1 MPGVPG
7 CSPRPSPNLPTR
19 GRQRLA
25 VSAPTLHGCHRVPAT
40 TPGLRGGPW
49 AVWGPYPPCIAHV
62 HCRSPGVCMGWPTV
76 GGWRSSTAHLGLC
89 GKSRGRAWSCLAGF
103 FCVRKRKDIV
113 GLHFFDLNEISVLC
127 QGWMRPVM
135 VLCPLAEDNSVPR
148 DTVLLLLAEDRSWR
162 VLSLTTLFRIS
173 PNHQPLPI
181 VKQRSPK
188 GKAEGFP
195 GIFTKVI
202 LGNGCLSMDL
212 GKAEKSCRCRDSAQ
226 QSWIQGNTS
235 VSKYSWDQAPG
246 SQAPV
251 TALSS

>member
-1 MPGVPG
+1 MWVPALPGLPG
-7 CSPRPSPNLPTR
+7 CSPCPSPNLPTR

-49 AVWGPYPPCIAHV
+49 AAWGPYPPCTAHV

-127 QGWMRPVM
+127 QGWVRPVM
-135 VLCPLAEDNSVPR
+135 VLCPLAEDNSVSR
-148 DTVLLLLAEDRSWR
+148 DTGTPVASRRQELEGTVLDNPFPYLSKPSALAYCEA
-162 VLSLTTLFRIS
+162 
-173 PNHQPLPI
+173 
-181 VKQRSPK
+181 KKPK
-188 GKAEGFP
+188 GKG
-195 GIFTKVI
+195 
-202 LGNGCLSMDL
+202 
-212 GKAEKSCRCRDSAQ
+212 
-226 QSWIQGNTS
+226 
-235 VSKYSWDQAPG
+235 
-246 SQAPV
+246 
-251 TALSS
+251 